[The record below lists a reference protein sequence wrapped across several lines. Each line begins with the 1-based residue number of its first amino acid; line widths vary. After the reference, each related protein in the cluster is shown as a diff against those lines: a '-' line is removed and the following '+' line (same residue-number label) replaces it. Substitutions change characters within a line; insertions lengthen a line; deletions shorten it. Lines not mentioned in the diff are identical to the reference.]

1 VARLLAVV
9 VFIARGS
16 RRLLVTVLGVT
27 LVLAGFAGIVLPLL
41 PGPLLIIGGLA
52 VLATEYVWA
61 RRALDMARRR
71 ANQARASVRKRRSLK
86 RDSQAGPDGPSPGGD
101 GNP

>member
-1 VARLLAVV
+1 MARLLAVV

-27 LVLAGFAGIVLPLL
+27 LVVAGLVGSVLPVAPGLL
-41 PGPLLIIGGLA
+41 FIIAGLA
-52 VLATEYVWA
+52 VLASEYVWA

-71 ANQARASVRKRRSLK
+71 ANQARASVRKRRSRK
-86 RDSQAGPDGPSPGGD
+86 RESQAGPDGPLPGGD
-101 GNP
+101 GNS